1 MSVPE
6 VIIVGGGPVG
16 LACAIFAARAGRT
29 PLVLESGITDGD
41 KACGEGL
48 MPGVKPLLDELGID
62 PPGLELVGVS
72 YRQHALSVDHRFP
85 DTPGRGVRR
94 TVLIDALRAAADGLG
109 IERRLSRVSTVQVG
123 SESVSLG
130 LTDGSW
136 LQAPYVVACDG
147 LHSTVARELGV
158 IKPQKK
164 RGRRYGLRQHFST
177 APWSSFIEV
186 YYAGSSELYIT
197 PVDAT
202 TVGVAVL
209 GPQGVNL
216 TETINQVPEV
226 KRRLAGVASASSLR
240 GAGPFPHRVR
250 RARVGRVLLVGD
262 AAGYVDAITGE
273 GLRVGFAQ
281 AREAIRAIAT
291 ERPGGYPRRWRAVT
305 RDFRVLTR
313 GLVMLAS
320 SPLRGSIVPLAR
332 AIPRVFGI
340 VVNRLAR

>member
-1 MSVPE
+1 MNTPQV
-6 VIIVGGGPVG
+6 VIVGGGPVG
-16 LACAIFAARAGRT
+16 LACAIFAARAGLT
-29 PLVLESGITDGD
+29 ALVLESGVSDGD

-62 PPGLELVGVS
+62 PPGLALVGVS
-72 YRQHALSVDHRFP
+72 YRQNEVSVDHRFP

-94 TVLIDALRAAADGLG
+94 TVLIDALRARADELG
-109 IERRLSRVSTVQVG
+109 IERRLSRVSTVQVD

-130 LTDGSW
+130 LTDGSTV
-136 LQAPYVVACDG
+136 QAAYVVACDG
-147 LHSTVARELGV
+147 LHSTVARELGL
-158 IKPQKK
+158 ITPSPK

-177 APWSSFIEV
+177 PPWSSFIEV

-197 PVDAT
+197 PVDST

-209 GPQGVNL
+209 GPKGVNL

-226 KRRLAGVASASSLR
+226 QHRLAGVASASSLR

-250 RARVGRVLLVGD
+250 KAQVGRVLLVGD

-281 AREAIRAIAT
+281 AREAIHAIAT
-291 ERPGGYPRRWRAVT
+291 DRPGTYPRRWRAVT
-305 RDFRVLTR
+305 REFRVLTR
-313 GLVMLAS
+313 GLVMVAS

-332 AIPRVFGI
+332 ALPRVFGL
-340 VVNRLAR
+340 VVDRLAR

>member
-16 LACAIFAARAGRT
+16 LACAIFAARAGLT
-29 PLVLESGITDGD
+29 PVVLESGITDGD

-209 GPQGVNL
+209 A
-216 TETINQVPEV
+216 T
-226 KRRLAGVASASSLR
+226 RRKPYRDHQS
-240 GAGPFPHRVR
+240 GAR
-250 RARVGRVLLVGD
+250 
-262 AAGYVDAITGE
+262 
-273 GLRVGFAQ
+273 
-281 AREAIRAIAT
+281 
-291 ERPGGYPRRWRAVT
+291 
-305 RDFRVLTR
+305 
-313 GLVMLAS
+313 S
-320 SPLRGSIVPLAR
+320 
-332 AIPRVFGI
+332 
-340 VVNRLAR
+340 